1 MPLHWKDLATMF
13 GKILGLTLALTLCIV
28 GLALAG
34 VAIGMADPIGW
45 ALIAAGLGI
54 FGVGASLTMMWK
66 EAR

>member
-1 MPLHWKDLATMF
+1 MF
-13 GKILGLTLALTLCIV
+13 GKALGLTLALTLCIV

-45 ALIAAGLGI
+45 ALIAGGLGI